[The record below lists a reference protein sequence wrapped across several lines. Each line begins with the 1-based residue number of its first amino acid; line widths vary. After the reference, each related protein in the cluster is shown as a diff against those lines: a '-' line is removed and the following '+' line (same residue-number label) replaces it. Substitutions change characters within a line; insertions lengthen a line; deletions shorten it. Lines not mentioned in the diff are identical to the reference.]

1 MDRSLLAVIA
11 GTLIV
16 IVFTLLAGLLL
27 LPSAIRIW
35 LIPLGFILAC
45 IIIGVI
51 GRLRVLHL
59 ILMSFIIYL
68 GLMVFLAIAGTLL
81 VGVQFPP
88 LFVNE
93 IVDAWNIFQGIIN
106 DFVPFLSILSDV
118 AATLRAITGGESI
131 LAIFFEF
138 VVASSFIGFIG
149 LLVTGISGHVT
160 RTSDLHVVTAPEPAV
175 EAPPIAEPA
184 PPSTLAVDTQPAYVP
199 SQSPSVPLAS
209 VPEAPPPMPAPPAIE
224 EAPPPPPPSSKGG
237 SPSAKAIA
245 SLKGKVTKHLKGT
258 GTKAPTGQSRCPHCN
273 ATVIH
278 GSRYCNACE
287 KEF

>member
-27 LPSAIRIW
+27 LPLTIRIW

-59 ILMSFIIYL
+59 ILMSFILYL

-88 LFVNE
+88 LFVDE

-106 DFVPFLSILSDV
+106 DFVPFLSILSNI
-118 AATLRAITGGESI
+118 AATLRAMSGGESI
-131 LAIFFEF
+131 LAIFLEF

-160 RTSDLHVVTAPEPAV
+160 RPSDLHVVTAPEPAF

-184 PPSTLAVDTQPAYVP
+184 PPSTLAVDAQPAYVP
-199 SQSPSVPLAS
+199 SQSPPVPPAS

-224 EAPPPPPPSSKGG
+224 QAPPPPTPKGG
-237 SPSAKAIA
+237 SPSAQAIA

-258 GTKAPTGQSRCPHCN
+258 GTKAPTGQTRCPHCN